1 MIAVPV
7 AVLHPDSP
15 LPAEWN
21 PSHNLKISAPLTAVT
36 KLQLRRA
43 LNDGPTCRA
52 VLNEHGVRFREMK
65 DFEAS
70 DHCHIQ
76 NRVLLQKVGDARISP
91 LETRCDMALRLAM
104 WEQHGIRPVAKKYG
118 LQITRLYHQG
128 SYNCRKMR
136 TGRGKEGRW
145 SEHAVAGA
153 IDIRAFGLSDGRQVA
168 LLRHWDG
175 AYAPFLREV
184 WKASC
189 DWFNLVLSPE
199 YNALHADHLHLQAS
213 GWGFCR

>member
-7 AVLHPDSP
+7 AVLHPESP
-15 LPAEWN
+15 LPVEWN
-21 PSHNLKISAPLTAVT
+21 PTRPLDVSAPLTPVS

-43 LNDGPTCRA
+43 LNDGATCRA
-52 VLNEHGVRFREMK
+52 VLAEHGVQFQQKADLET
-65 DFEAS
+65 S
-70 DHCHIQ
+70 DTCHI
-76 NRVLLQKVGDARISP
+76 RDRILLQSVGGARVSP
-91 LETRCDMALRLAM
+91 LETRCDLALRLAM
-104 WEQHGIRPVAKKYG
+104 WEQHGIRPVAKEYG
-118 LQITRLYHQG
+118 VEVTRLYHQG

-136 TGRGKEGRW
+136 TRRGQSERW

-153 IDIRAFGLSDGRQVA
+153 IDIRAFGLSDGRQIA
-168 LLRHWDG
+168 LLKHWDG
-175 AYAPFLREV
+175 PHAPFLRAL
-184 WKASC
+184 WQSSC